1 MKNGSKNPGAAIGL
15 DVGTSRIVL
24 AQRNGDEYTY
34 ASELNAFVSIPFSRM
49 TVAALEK
56 EGIPHSVEN
65 GEIVVHGNESAKF
78 AELMNVDV
86 RRPMTKGTLDPKE
99 PESLKLVRKVI
110 ASMAGAGGKEGQK
123 ICFTTPAPPIGAQE
137 SVTYH
142 ESTLRSMLGDMG
154 YITKSINEGLAVIY
168 GELEASNYTG
178 IGISMGG
185 GLCNVALSYLSVP
198 VFSFSIP
205 KAGDYIDSSAAA
217 VLGER
222 ANTVRIAKEE
232 SFHFNGFVAEKLHQV
247 IGVYYDEMIQAVIAG
262 LKEAFASTR
271 ALPKIGRPVPLV
283 LSGGSAMP
291 SGFRDRFEKTLLS
304 EDLPVGVSEVK
315 LAENPLATAAKGAL
329 IAALVEM

>member
-1 MKNGSKNPGAAIGL
+1 MKNSKNPGAALGL

-24 AQRNGDEYTY
+24 AQKQGDEFTY
-34 ASELNAFVSIPFSRM
+34 SSHLNAFVAIPFSKM
-49 TVAALEK
+49 TASVLEK
-56 EGIPHSVEN
+56 EGVPHSIEN

-78 AELMNVDV
+78 AELMNIDV

-99 PESLKLVRKVI
+99 PESLKLVRTI
-110 ASMAGAGGKEGQK
+110 IGAMTGPGDKEGHK
-123 ICFTTPAPPIGAQE
+123 VCFTTPAPPIGAQE

-154 YITKSINEGLAVIY
+154 YATKSINEGLAVIY

-178 IGISMGG
+178 IGVSMGG
-185 GLCNVALSYLSVP
+185 GLCNVALAYLSVP
-198 VFSFSIP
+198 MFSFSVP
-205 KAGDYIDSSAAA
+205 KAGDYIDASAAA

-232 SFHFNGFVAEKLHQV
+232 SFHFNGFFADKMHQV
-247 IGVYYDEMIQAVIAG
+247 IGVYYDEMIQTVIGA
-262 LKEAFASTR
+262 LKDAFAMTR
-271 ALPKIGRPVPLV
+271 ALPKIGRPIPLV

-291 SGFRDRFEKTLLS
+291 GGFRERFEKALAA
-304 EDLPVGVSEVK
+304 EQLPVGISEVR
-315 LAENPLATAAKGAL
+315 LAADPLATAAKGAL